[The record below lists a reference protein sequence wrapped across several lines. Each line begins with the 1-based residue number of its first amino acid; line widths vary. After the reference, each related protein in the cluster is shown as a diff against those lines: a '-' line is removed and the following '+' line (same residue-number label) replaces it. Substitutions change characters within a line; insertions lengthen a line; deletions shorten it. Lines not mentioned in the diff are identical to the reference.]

1 MATDSGQNSFR
12 RGVMSLVILGLL
24 KKEDMYGYQLV
35 QETERKSGGRI
46 TTQEGSLYP
55 VLYKLVDQGLIS
67 DRKVLVGKRMTR
79 VYYHLEPAGE
89 QRLKELIREYEEVTN
104 GVLQIIEGCDMDGLE
119 CPSSAVSM
127 GSARGTAGQQEEQ
140 ILSRVESSV
149 RDFVTENPH
158 ADYAAITQ
166 RFGTPQQIAASYI
179 EEMST
184 PELTQQLRIK
194 KRIVYIIGATALVLV
209 LIWAGFVLAVTIDS
223 HKSINGYG
231 RYGEVTVIEEIEIK

>member
-1 MATDSGQNSFR
+1 MGVFSPSESPLPKFGIVIITHNIAFVNKYFRKIGIEIISTLHYNTLEREVTGMATDSGQNSFR

-104 GVLQIIEGCDMDGLE
+104 GVLQIIEGCDMDGME

-127 GSARGTAGQQEEQ
+127 GSARGTAGQQE
-140 ILSRVESSV
+140 
-149 RDFVTENPH
+149 TEETNPV
-158 ADYAAITQ
+158 Q
-166 RFGTPQQIAASYI
+166 SGS
-179 EEMST
+179 
-184 PELTQQLRIK
+184 LRPGLC
-194 KRIVYIIGATALVLV
+194 Y
-209 LIWAGFVLAVTIDS
+209 
-223 HKSINGYG
+223 
-231 RYGEVTVIEEIEIK
+231 